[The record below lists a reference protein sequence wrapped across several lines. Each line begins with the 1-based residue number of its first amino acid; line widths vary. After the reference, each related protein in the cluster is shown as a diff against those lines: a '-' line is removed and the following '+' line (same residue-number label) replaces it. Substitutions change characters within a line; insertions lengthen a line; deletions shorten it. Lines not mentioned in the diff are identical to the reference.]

1 MVIRERFSYK
11 GIRQVLGGL
20 LGEGLHA
27 KRVSSLCDAILG
39 IARQFGWPV
48 SDSKRVRSLRVRKM
62 A

>member
-1 MVIRERFSYK
+1 MNVRPDRSSF
-11 GIRQVLGGL
+11 GAFGG
-20 LGEGLHA
+20 GGRA
-27 KRVSSLCDAILG
+27 SASLSRCLARSVTAAA